1 MEKHE
6 DNLDKLLKAE
16 LEKEAG
22 EIMEEMDS
30 DESLQDISFPED
42 LDEKMWSK
50 IQEYEE
56 QQKAYEKLSD
66 ADKEAIRL
74 GREVQALRGGE
85 NTKDHLK
92 KDVESDS
99 YIDNV
104 VPIEH
109 VKHETDN
116 KASDDGTNGETE
128 KEAGKKK
135 VKKRKRHWKVYG
147 IVAIVA
153 VLAMMWSMVSIGGTP
168 FFGRVLNDIIGDRE
182 MVKVNTEREDGDK
195 NKVDDY
201 DEFQVYEEIKEK
213 LGVDVVR
220 LKRTSKDMLLVQS
233 DIDESLKRV
242 CLIYENEDGIIQYQ
256 MEIQVEN
263 KSYGY
268 DIEDEK
274 IKEFQ
279 IEVGGHTIDV
289 SQYQLPNGGKENVAK
304 FVYKDV
310 FYTLNGIMDE
320 EKFKELYGE
329 EGDELASKLEGTLRA
344 IPLTSMPALST
355 AFINDVDPTLT
366 FAQML
371 YGYGNKG
378 DVFLGISTSG
388 NSKNII
394 KALQV
399 AKVKGIKTIGL
410 TGASGGKMKEYCD
423 VTIKVPEIET
433 FKIQEF
439 HLPIYHCL
447 CAMLEADFFNEK

>member
-1 MEKHE
+1 MEKHD

-66 ADKEAIRL
+66 ADKEAIRF

-104 VPIEH
+104 VPIEY

-135 VKKRKRHWKVYG
+135 VKKRKRHWKAYG

-168 FFGRVLNDIIGDRE
+168 FFGKLWTQTIGDRK
-182 MVKVNTEREDGDK
+182 MTQVDTEREDGSK

-201 DEFQVYEEIKEK
+201 DEESVYENIKEK
-213 LGVDVVR
+213 MGVDVVR
-220 LKRTSKDMLLVQS
+220 ILKKPDDMVLIQS
-233 DIDESLKRV
+233 DIDEVLKKV
-242 CLIYENEDGIIQYQ
+242 CLIYNNGESMIEYQ
-256 MEIQVEN
+256 MIFNYKEQ
-263 KSYGY
+263 SHGY
-268 DIEDEK
+268 DVEDKK
-274 IKEFQ
+274 IKEEQ
-279 IEVGGHTIDV
+279 IEVDGNNINVT
-289 SQYQLPNGGKENVAK
+289 QYELPDESKENVAQ
-304 FVYKDV
+304 FIYKDV
-310 FYTLNGIMDE
+310 FYTINTTMDE
-320 EKFKELYGE
+320 NNFKEL
-329 EGDELASKLEGTLRA
+329 LKS
-344 IPLTSMPALST
+344 
-355 AFINDVDPTLT
+355 
-366 FAQML
+366 L
-371 YGYGNKG
+371 Y
-378 DVFLGISTSG
+378 
-388 NSKNII
+388 
-394 KALQV
+394 
-399 AKVKGIKTIGL
+399 
-410 TGASGGKMKEYCD
+410 
-423 VTIKVPEIET
+423 
-433 FKIQEF
+433 
-439 HLPIYHCL
+439 
-447 CAMLEADFFNEK
+447 FF

>member
-85 NTKDHLK
+85 DTKDRLK

-104 VPIEH
+104 VPIEY

-116 KASDDGTNGETE
+116 KASDDGTNEEIE
-128 KEAGKKK
+128 KKAGKKK

-195 NKVDDY
+195 NKVDVY
-201 DEFQVYEEIKEK
+201 DESKVYEEIKDK
-213 LGVDVVR
+213 FGMDVVR
-220 LKRTSKDMLLVQS
+220 LKRNSVGMSLVQS
-233 DIDESLKRV
+233 DIDEVLKKV
-242 CLIYENEDGIIQYQ
+242 CLLYEDDDTLIQYQ
-256 MEIQVEN
+256 MEIQSEN
-263 KSYGY
+263 KSYAY
-268 DIEDEK
+268 DIEDK
-274 IKEFQ
+274 KVKRTQ
-279 IEVGGHTIDV
+279 ITVDGNKIDV
-289 SQYQLPNGGKENVAK
+289 IQYELDDGNEENVAQ
-304 FVYKDV
+304 FAYENV
-310 FYTLNGIMDE
+310 FYTINTTME
-320 EKFKELYGE
+320 EADFKEL
-329 EGDELASKLEGTLRA
+329 LK
-344 IPLTSMPALST
+344 
-355 AFINDVDPTLT
+355 N
-366 FAQML
+366 L
-371 YGYGNKG
+371 Y
-378 DVFLGISTSG
+378 
-388 NSKNII
+388 
-394 KALQV
+394 
-399 AKVKGIKTIGL
+399 
-410 TGASGGKMKEYCD
+410 
-423 VTIKVPEIET
+423 
-433 FKIQEF
+433 
-439 HLPIYHCL
+439 
-447 CAMLEADFFNEK
+447 FF

>member
-22 EIMEEMDS
+22 EIMEEVDS

-135 VKKRKRHWKVYG
+135 VKKRKRHWKAYG

-168 FFGRVLNDIIGDRE
+168 FFDRVLNDIIGDRE

-201 DEFQVYEEIKEK
+201 DEFQVYEEIKK
-213 LGVDVVR
+213 KMGVDVVR
-220 LKRTSKDMLLVQS
+220 FLQKSDDMILVQS
-233 DIDESLKRV
+233 DIDEILKRV
-242 CLIYENEDGIIQYQ
+242 CLIYNNGENIIEYQ
-256 MEIQVEN
+256 MIFNYKEQ
-263 KSYGY
+263 SHGY
-268 DIEDEK
+268 DIEDKK
-274 IKEFQ
+274 IKEEQF
-279 IEVGGHTIDV
+279 EVDGNNIV
-289 SQYQLPNGGKENVAK
+289 IIQYELPDGGKESVAQ
-304 FVYKDV
+304 FTYKDV
-310 FYTLNGIMDE
+310 FYTINTTMDA
-320 EKFKELYGE
+320 KSFKEL
-329 EGDELASKLEGTLRA
+329 LKTL
-344 IPLTSMPALST
+344 
-355 AFINDVDPTLT
+355 
-366 FAQML
+366 
-371 YGYGNKG
+371 Y
-378 DVFLGISTSG
+378 
-388 NSKNII
+388 
-394 KALQV
+394 
-399 AKVKGIKTIGL
+399 
-410 TGASGGKMKEYCD
+410 
-423 VTIKVPEIET
+423 
-433 FKIQEF
+433 
-439 HLPIYHCL
+439 
-447 CAMLEADFFNEK
+447 FF

>member
-30 DESLQDISFPED
+30 DELLQDISFPED

-85 NTKDHLK
+85 DTKNHLK

-104 VPIEH
+104 VPIEY

-116 KASDDGTNGETE
+116 KASDDGTNEETE
-128 KEAGKKK
+128 KKAGKKK
-135 VKKRKRHWKVYG
+135 VKKRKRHWKAYG

-168 FFGRVLNDIIGDRE
+168 FFGKLWTQTIGDRK
-182 MVKVNTEREDGDK
+182 MTQVDTEREAGDK
-195 NKVDDY
+195 NEVDDY

-220 LKRTSKDMLLVQS
+220 LKRTSEDMLLVQS

-320 EKFKELYGE
+320 EKFKDLLKNLY
-329 EGDELASKLEGTLRA
+329 
-344 IPLTSMPALST
+344 
-355 AFINDVDPTLT
+355 
-366 FAQML
+366 
-371 YGYGNKG
+371 
-378 DVFLGISTSG
+378 
-388 NSKNII
+388 
-394 KALQV
+394 
-399 AKVKGIKTIGL
+399 
-410 TGASGGKMKEYCD
+410 
-423 VTIKVPEIET
+423 
-433 FKIQEF
+433 
-439 HLPIYHCL
+439 
-447 CAMLEADFFNEK
+447 FF

>member
-6 DNLDKLLKAE
+6 DNLGKLLKAE

-66 ADKEAIRL
+66 DDKEAIRL

-104 VPIEH
+104 VPIEY

-116 KASDDGTNGETE
+116 KASDDGTNEEIE

-168 FFGRVLNDIIGDRE
+168 FFGRVLNDINGDRE

-195 NKVDDY
+195 NKVAGH
-201 DEFQVYEEIKEK
+201 DEEKVYEEIKES

-220 LKRTSKDMLLVQS
+220 LEGKPDNMSLVHS
-233 DIDESLKRV
+233 DIDKKLNRV
-242 CLIYENEDGIIQYQ
+242 CLIFANENTTLEYQ
-256 MEIQVEN
+256 IVVNYQEQ
-263 KSYGY
+263 SHGY

-274 IKEFQ
+274 IKEEL
-279 IEVGGHTIDV
+279 IKEGGNEIRFT
-289 SQYQLPNGGKENVAK
+289 QYKLPDESKENTAE
-304 FVYKDV
+304 FVYQDV
-310 FYTLNGIMDE
+310 FYTLNAVMDE
-320 EKFKELYGE
+320 EDFKKILKNLY
-329 EGDELASKLEGTLRA
+329 
-344 IPLTSMPALST
+344 
-355 AFINDVDPTLT
+355 
-366 FAQML
+366 
-371 YGYGNKG
+371 
-378 DVFLGISTSG
+378 
-388 NSKNII
+388 
-394 KALQV
+394 
-399 AKVKGIKTIGL
+399 
-410 TGASGGKMKEYCD
+410 
-423 VTIKVPEIET
+423 
-433 FKIQEF
+433 
-439 HLPIYHCL
+439 
-447 CAMLEADFFNEK
+447 FF

>member
-104 VPIEH
+104 VPIEY

-201 DEFQVYEEIKEK
+201 DEFQVYEEIKK
-213 LGVDVVR
+213 KNGSGCCSILQKSD
-220 LKRTSKDMLLVQS
+220 DMILVQS
-233 DIDESLKRV
+233 DIDEILKRV
-242 CLIYENEDGIIQYQ
+242 CLIYNNGENIIEYQ
-256 MEIQVEN
+256 MIFNYKEQ
-263 KSYGY
+263 SHGY
-268 DIEDEK
+268 DIEDKK
-274 IKEFQ
+274 IKEEQF
-279 IEVGGHTIDV
+279 EVDGNNIV
-289 SQYQLPNGGKENVAK
+289 IIQYELPDGGKESVAQ
-304 FVYKDV
+304 FTYKDV
-310 FYTLNGIMDE
+310 FYTINTTMDA
-320 EKFKELYGE
+320 KSFKEL
-329 EGDELASKLEGTLRA
+329 LKTL
-344 IPLTSMPALST
+344 
-355 AFINDVDPTLT
+355 
-366 FAQML
+366 
-371 YGYGNKG
+371 Y
-378 DVFLGISTSG
+378 
-388 NSKNII
+388 
-394 KALQV
+394 
-399 AKVKGIKTIGL
+399 
-410 TGASGGKMKEYCD
+410 
-423 VTIKVPEIET
+423 
-433 FKIQEF
+433 
-439 HLPIYHCL
+439 
-447 CAMLEADFFNEK
+447 FF

>member
-56 QQKAYEKLSD
+56 QQRAYEKLSD
-66 ADKEAIRL
+66 ADKEAIRF

-104 VPIEH
+104 VPIEY

-116 KASDDGTNGETE
+116 KSSNDGTNGETE

-195 NKVDDY
+195 NKIDNY
-201 DEFQVYEEIKEK
+201 DEERVYEEIKDK
-213 LGVDVVR
+213 FGMDVVR
-220 LKRTSKDMLLVQS
+220 LKRNSVGMSLVQS
-233 DIDESLKRV
+233 DIDEVLKKV
-242 CLIYENEDGIIQYQ
+242 CLLYEDDDTLIQYQ
-256 MEIQVEN
+256 MEIQSEN
-263 KSYGY
+263 KSYAY
-268 DIEDEK
+268 DIEDKKVKRTQITVDGNK
-274 IKEFQ
+274 ID
-279 IEVGGHTIDV
+279 II
-289 SQYQLPNGGKENVAK
+289 QYELDDGNEENVAQ
-304 FVYKDV
+304 FAYEDV
-310 FYTLNGIMDE
+310 FYTINTTME
-320 EKFKELYGE
+320 EADFKEL
-329 EGDELASKLEGTLRA
+329 LK
-344 IPLTSMPALST
+344 
-355 AFINDVDPTLT
+355 N
-366 FAQML
+366 L
-371 YGYGNKG
+371 Y
-378 DVFLGISTSG
+378 
-388 NSKNII
+388 
-394 KALQV
+394 
-399 AKVKGIKTIGL
+399 
-410 TGASGGKMKEYCD
+410 
-423 VTIKVPEIET
+423 
-433 FKIQEF
+433 
-439 HLPIYHCL
+439 
-447 CAMLEADFFNEK
+447 FF

>member
-6 DNLDKLLKAE
+6 DNLDKLLKTE

-85 NTKDHLK
+85 DTKDHLK

-116 KASDDGTNGETE
+116 KASDDATNGETG

-168 FFGRVLNDIIGDRE
+168 FFGKLWTQTIGDRK
-182 MVKVNTEREDGDK
+182 MTQVDTEREDGDK
-195 NKVDDY
+195 NKIDEY
-201 DEFQVYEEIKEK
+201 DEAKVYEEIKES

-220 LKRTSKDMLLVQS
+220 LEGKPDNMSLVHS
-233 DIDESLKRV
+233 DIDKELNRV
-242 CLIYENEDGIIQYQ
+242 CLIFANENTTLEYQ
-256 MEIQVEN
+256 IVVNYQEQ
-263 KSYGY
+263 SHGY

-274 IKEFQ
+274 IKEEL
-279 IEVGGHTIDV
+279 IKEGGNEIRFT
-289 SQYQLPNGGKENVAK
+289 QYELPDESKENTAE
-304 FVYKDV
+304 FVYQDV
-310 FYTLNGIMDE
+310 FYTLNAVMDE
-320 EKFKELYGE
+320 EDFKKILKNLY
-329 EGDELASKLEGTLRA
+329 
-344 IPLTSMPALST
+344 
-355 AFINDVDPTLT
+355 
-366 FAQML
+366 
-371 YGYGNKG
+371 
-378 DVFLGISTSG
+378 
-388 NSKNII
+388 
-394 KALQV
+394 
-399 AKVKGIKTIGL
+399 
-410 TGASGGKMKEYCD
+410 
-423 VTIKVPEIET
+423 
-433 FKIQEF
+433 
-439 HLPIYHCL
+439 
-447 CAMLEADFFNEK
+447 FF

>member
-74 GREVQALRGGE
+74 GREVQALRGG
-85 NTKDHLK
+85 NDMKDRFK

-99 YIDNV
+99 YRDNV
-104 VPIEH
+104 VPIEY

-195 NKVDDY
+195 NKIDNY
-201 DEFQVYEEIKEK
+201 DVERVYEEIKDK
-213 LGVDVVR
+213 FGMDVVR
-220 LKRTSKDMLLVQS
+220 LKRKSVGMSLVQS
-233 DIDESLKRV
+233 DIDEVLKKV
-242 CLIYENEDGIIQYQ
+242 CLLYEDDDTLIQYQ
-256 MEIQVEN
+256 MEIQSEN
-263 KSYGY
+263 KSYAY
-268 DIEDEK
+268 DIEDKKVKRTQITVDGNK
-274 IKEFQ
+274 ID
-279 IEVGGHTIDV
+279 II
-289 SQYQLPNGGKENVAK
+289 QYELDDGNEENVAQ
-304 FVYKDV
+304 FAYEDV
-310 FYTLNGIMDE
+310 FYTINTTME
-320 EKFKELYGE
+320 EADFKEL
-329 EGDELASKLEGTLRA
+329 LK
-344 IPLTSMPALST
+344 
-355 AFINDVDPTLT
+355 N
-366 FAQML
+366 L
-371 YGYGNKG
+371 Y
-378 DVFLGISTSG
+378 
-388 NSKNII
+388 
-394 KALQV
+394 
-399 AKVKGIKTIGL
+399 
-410 TGASGGKMKEYCD
+410 
-423 VTIKVPEIET
+423 
-433 FKIQEF
+433 
-439 HLPIYHCL
+439 
-447 CAMLEADFFNEK
+447 FF

>member
-85 NTKDHLK
+85 DTKDHLK

-104 VPIEH
+104 VPIEY

-116 KASDDGTNGETE
+116 KASDDGTNEE
-128 KEAGKKK
+128 IEKK

-195 NKVDDY
+195 NKIDNY
-201 DEFQVYEEIKEK
+201 DEERVYEEIKDK
-213 LGVDVVR
+213 FGMDVVR
-220 LKRTSKDMLLVQS
+220 LKRNSVGMSLVQS
-233 DIDESLKRV
+233 DIDEVLKKV
-242 CLIYENEDGIIQYQ
+242 CLLYEDDDTLIQYQ
-256 MEIQVEN
+256 MEIQSEN
-263 KSYGY
+263 KSYAY
-268 DIEDEK
+268 DIEDKKVKRTQITVDGNK
-274 IKEFQ
+274 ID
-279 IEVGGHTIDV
+279 II
-289 SQYQLPNGGKENVAK
+289 QYELDDGNEENVAQ
-304 FVYKDV
+304 FAYEDV
-310 FYTLNGIMDE
+310 FYTINTTME
-320 EKFKELYGE
+320 EADFKEL
-329 EGDELASKLEGTLRA
+329 LK
-344 IPLTSMPALST
+344 
-355 AFINDVDPTLT
+355 N
-366 FAQML
+366 L
-371 YGYGNKG
+371 Y
-378 DVFLGISTSG
+378 
-388 NSKNII
+388 
-394 KALQV
+394 
-399 AKVKGIKTIGL
+399 
-410 TGASGGKMKEYCD
+410 
-423 VTIKVPEIET
+423 
-433 FKIQEF
+433 
-439 HLPIYHCL
+439 
-447 CAMLEADFFNEK
+447 FF

>member
-30 DESLQDISFPED
+30 DELLQDISFPED

-85 NTKDHLK
+85 DTKNHLK

-104 VPIEH
+104 VPIEY

-116 KASDDGTNGETE
+116 KASDDGTNEETE
-128 KEAGKKK
+128 KKAGKKK
-135 VKKRKRHWKVYG
+135 VKKRKRHWKAYG

-168 FFGRVLNDIIGDRE
+168 FFGKLWTQTIGDRK
-182 MVKVNTEREDGDK
+182 MTQVDTEREDGDK
-195 NKVDDY
+195 NEVDDY

-220 LKRTSKDMLLVQS
+220 LKRTSEDMLLVQS

-320 EKFKELYGE
+320 EKFKDLLKNLY
-329 EGDELASKLEGTLRA
+329 
-344 IPLTSMPALST
+344 
-355 AFINDVDPTLT
+355 
-366 FAQML
+366 
-371 YGYGNKG
+371 
-378 DVFLGISTSG
+378 
-388 NSKNII
+388 
-394 KALQV
+394 
-399 AKVKGIKTIGL
+399 
-410 TGASGGKMKEYCD
+410 
-423 VTIKVPEIET
+423 
-433 FKIQEF
+433 
-439 HLPIYHCL
+439 
-447 CAMLEADFFNEK
+447 FF

>member
-6 DNLDKLLKAE
+6 NNLDKLLKAE

-66 ADKEAIRL
+66 DDKEAIRL

-104 VPIEH
+104 VPIEY

-135 VKKRKRHWKVYG
+135 VKKRKRHWKAYG

-168 FFGRVLNDIIGDRE
+168 FFGKLWTHTIGDRK
-182 MVKVNTEREDGDK
+182 MTQVDTEREDGSK

-201 DEFQVYEEIKEK
+201 DEESVYENIKEK
-213 LGVDVVR
+213 MGVDVVR
-220 LKRTSKDMLLVQS
+220 ILKKPDDMVLIQS
-233 DIDESLKRV
+233 DIDEVLKKV
-242 CLIYENEDGIIQYQ
+242 CLIYNNGESMIEYQ
-256 MEIQVEN
+256 MIFNYKEQ
-263 KSYGY
+263 SHGY
-268 DIEDEK
+268 DVEDKK
-274 IKEFQ
+274 IKEEQ
-279 IEVGGHTIDV
+279 IEVDGNNINVT
-289 SQYQLPNGGKENVAK
+289 QYELPDESKENVAQ
-304 FVYKDV
+304 FIYKDV
-310 FYTLNGIMDE
+310 FYTINTTMDE
-320 EKFKELYGE
+320 NNFKEL
-329 EGDELASKLEGTLRA
+329 LKS
-344 IPLTSMPALST
+344 
-355 AFINDVDPTLT
+355 
-366 FAQML
+366 L
-371 YGYGNKG
+371 Y
-378 DVFLGISTSG
+378 
-388 NSKNII
+388 
-394 KALQV
+394 
-399 AKVKGIKTIGL
+399 
-410 TGASGGKMKEYCD
+410 
-423 VTIKVPEIET
+423 
-433 FKIQEF
+433 
-439 HLPIYHCL
+439 
-447 CAMLEADFFNEK
+447 FF

>member
-6 DNLDKLLKAE
+6 DNLGKLLKAE

-66 ADKEAIRL
+66 DDKEAIRL

-104 VPIEH
+104 VPIEY

-116 KASDDGTNGETE
+116 KASNDGTNEEIE

-168 FFGRVLNDIIGDRE
+168 FFGKLWTQTIGDRK
-182 MVKVNTEREDGDK
+182 MTQVDTEREDGDK
-195 NKVDDY
+195 NKVDVY
-201 DEFQVYEEIKEK
+201 DEESVYEEIKEK
-213 LGVDVVR
+213 FGMDVVR
-220 LKRTSKDMLLVQS
+220 FRRKSDRMTLIQS
-233 DIDESLKRV
+233 DIDEALKRV
-242 CLIYENEDGIIQYQ
+242 CLIYSNEETIMEYQMIFNYKEQSHGYDVEDKKIKEEQMIVDGNKIDIIQY
-256 MEIQVEN
+256 EL
-263 KSYGY
+263 SDG
-268 DIEDEK
+268 
-274 IKEFQ
+274 
-279 IEVGGHTIDV
+279 
-289 SQYQLPNGGKENVAK
+289 SKENIAQ
-304 FVYKDV
+304 FEYKDV
-310 FYTLNGIMDE
+310 FYILNTTME
-320 EKFKELYGE
+320 EEEFKKILKNLY
-329 EGDELASKLEGTLRA
+329 
-344 IPLTSMPALST
+344 
-355 AFINDVDPTLT
+355 
-366 FAQML
+366 
-371 YGYGNKG
+371 
-378 DVFLGISTSG
+378 
-388 NSKNII
+388 
-394 KALQV
+394 
-399 AKVKGIKTIGL
+399 
-410 TGASGGKMKEYCD
+410 
-423 VTIKVPEIET
+423 
-433 FKIQEF
+433 
-439 HLPIYHCL
+439 
-447 CAMLEADFFNEK
+447 FF

>member
-116 KASDDGTNGETE
+116 KASDDGTNEEIE
-128 KEAGKKK
+128 KKAGKKK

-147 IVAIVA
+147 IVA

-168 FFGRVLNDIIGDRE
+168 FFSRGLNDIIGDRE

-195 NKVDDY
+195 NKIGN
-201 DEFQVYEEIKEK
+201 YEEESGYEDIKDK
-213 LGVDVVR
+213 MGVDVVR
-220 LKRTSKDMLLVQS
+220 LRITSKEMSLVQS
-233 DIDESLKRV
+233 DIDEVLKRV
-242 CLIYENEDGIIQYQ
+242 SLIYDNKKNIIEYQ
-256 MEIQVEN
+256 IVFNYKEQ
-263 KSYGY
+263 SHGY
-268 DIEDEK
+268 DVEDKK
-274 IKEFQ
+274 IKEEQIKVAGNNIDIFQ
-279 IEVGGHTIDV
+279 YE
-289 SQYQLPNGGKENVAK
+289 LPDGNKENIAQ
-304 FVYKDV
+304 FIYEDV
-310 FYTLNGIMDE
+310 FYTINATMDE
-320 EKFKELYGE
+320 DEFKEL
-329 EGDELASKLEGTLRA
+329 LK
-344 IPLTSMPALST
+344 
-355 AFINDVDPTLT
+355 N
-366 FAQML
+366 L
-371 YGYGNKG
+371 Y
-378 DVFLGISTSG
+378 
-388 NSKNII
+388 
-394 KALQV
+394 
-399 AKVKGIKTIGL
+399 
-410 TGASGGKMKEYCD
+410 
-423 VTIKVPEIET
+423 
-433 FKIQEF
+433 
-439 HLPIYHCL
+439 
-447 CAMLEADFFNEK
+447 FF

>member
-22 EIMEEMDS
+22 EIMEEVDS

-85 NTKDHLK
+85 DTKDRLK

-104 VPIEH
+104 VPIEY

-116 KASDDGTNGETE
+116 KASDDGTNEEIE
-128 KEAGKKK
+128 KKAGKKK
-135 VKKRKRHWKVYG
+135 VKKRKRHWKAYG

-195 NKVDDY
+195 NKVDVY
-201 DEFQVYEEIKEK
+201 DESKVYEEIKDK
-213 LGVDVVR
+213 FGMDVVR
-220 LKRTSKDMLLVQS
+220 LKRNSIGMSLIQS
-233 DIDESLKRV
+233 DIDEVLKKV
-242 CLIYENEDGIIQYQ
+242 CLLYEDDDTLIQYQ
-256 MEIQVEN
+256 MEIQSEN
-263 KSYGY
+263 KSYAY
-268 DIEDEK
+268 DIEDKKVKRTQITVDGNK
-274 IKEFQ
+274 ID
-279 IEVGGHTIDV
+279 II
-289 SQYQLPNGGKENVAK
+289 QYELDDGNEENVAQ
-304 FVYKDV
+304 FAYENV
-310 FYTLNGIMDE
+310 FYTINTTME
-320 EKFKELYGE
+320 EADFKEL
-329 EGDELASKLEGTLRA
+329 LK
-344 IPLTSMPALST
+344 
-355 AFINDVDPTLT
+355 N
-366 FAQML
+366 L
-371 YGYGNKG
+371 Y
-378 DVFLGISTSG
+378 
-388 NSKNII
+388 
-394 KALQV
+394 
-399 AKVKGIKTIGL
+399 
-410 TGASGGKMKEYCD
+410 
-423 VTIKVPEIET
+423 
-433 FKIQEF
+433 
-439 HLPIYHCL
+439 
-447 CAMLEADFFNEK
+447 FF

>member
-85 NTKDHLK
+85 DTKDRLK

-104 VPIEH
+104 VPIEY

-128 KEAGKKK
+128 KDAGKKK

-201 DEFQVYEEIKEK
+201 DEFQVYEEIKK
-213 LGVDVVR
+213 KMGVDVVR
-220 LKRTSKDMLLVQS
+220 FLQKSDDMILVQS
-233 DIDESLKRV
+233 DIDEILKRV
-242 CLIYENEDGIIQYQ
+242 CLIYNNGENIIEYQ
-256 MEIQVEN
+256 MIFNYKEQ
-263 KSYGY
+263 SHGY
-268 DIEDEK
+268 DIEDKK
-274 IKEFQ
+274 IKEEQF
-279 IEVGGHTIDV
+279 EVDGNNIV
-289 SQYQLPNGGKENVAK
+289 IIQYELPDGGKESVAQ
-304 FVYKDV
+304 FTYKDV
-310 FYTLNGIMDE
+310 FYTINTTMDA
-320 EKFKELYGE
+320 KSFKEL
-329 EGDELASKLEGTLRA
+329 LKTL
-344 IPLTSMPALST
+344 
-355 AFINDVDPTLT
+355 
-366 FAQML
+366 
-371 YGYGNKG
+371 Y
-378 DVFLGISTSG
+378 
-388 NSKNII
+388 
-394 KALQV
+394 
-399 AKVKGIKTIGL
+399 
-410 TGASGGKMKEYCD
+410 
-423 VTIKVPEIET
+423 
-433 FKIQEF
+433 
-439 HLPIYHCL
+439 
-447 CAMLEADFFNEK
+447 FF

>member
-6 DNLDKLLKAE
+6 NNLDKLLKAE

-66 ADKEAIRL
+66 ADKEAIRF

-104 VPIEH
+104 VPIEY

-135 VKKRKRHWKVYG
+135 VKKRKRHWKAYG

-168 FFGRVLNDIIGDRE
+168 FFGKLWTQTIGDRK
-182 MVKVNTEREDGDK
+182 MTQVDTEREDGSK

-201 DEFQVYEEIKEK
+201 DEESVYENIKEK
-213 LGVDVVR
+213 MGVDVVR
-220 LKRTSKDMLLVQS
+220 ILKKPDDMVLIQS
-233 DIDESLKRV
+233 DIDEVLKKV
-242 CLIYENEDGIIQYQ
+242 CLIYNNGESMIEYQ
-256 MEIQVEN
+256 MIFNYKEQ
-263 KSYGY
+263 SHGY
-268 DIEDEK
+268 DVEDKK
-274 IKEFQ
+274 IKEEQ
-279 IEVGGHTIDV
+279 IEVDGNNINVT
-289 SQYQLPNGGKENVAK
+289 QYELPDESKENVAQ
-304 FVYKDV
+304 FIYKDV
-310 FYTLNGIMDE
+310 FYTINTTMDE
-320 EKFKELYGE
+320 NNFKEL
-329 EGDELASKLEGTLRA
+329 LKS
-344 IPLTSMPALST
+344 
-355 AFINDVDPTLT
+355 
-366 FAQML
+366 L
-371 YGYGNKG
+371 Y
-378 DVFLGISTSG
+378 
-388 NSKNII
+388 
-394 KALQV
+394 
-399 AKVKGIKTIGL
+399 
-410 TGASGGKMKEYCD
+410 
-423 VTIKVPEIET
+423 
-433 FKIQEF
+433 
-439 HLPIYHCL
+439 
-447 CAMLEADFFNEK
+447 FF

>member
-22 EIMEEMDS
+22 EIMEEVDS

-85 NTKDHLK
+85 DTKDHLE

-109 VKHETDN
+109 GKHETDN

-135 VKKRKRHWKVYG
+135 VKKRKRHWKAYG

-195 NKVDDY
+195 NKVDVY
-201 DEFQVYEEIKEK
+201 DESKVYEEIKDK
-213 LGVDVVR
+213 FGMDVVR
-220 LKRTSKDMLLVQS
+220 LKRNSIGMSLIQS
-233 DIDESLKRV
+233 DIDEVLKKV
-242 CLIYENEDGIIQYQ
+242 CLLYEDDDTLIQYQ
-256 MEIQVEN
+256 MEIQSEN
-263 KSYGY
+263 KSYAY
-268 DIEDEK
+268 DIEDK
-274 IKEFQ
+274 KVKRTQ
-279 IEVGGHTIDV
+279 ITVDGNKIDV
-289 SQYQLPNGGKENVAK
+289 IQYELDDGNEENVAQ
-304 FVYKDV
+304 FAYENV
-310 FYTLNGIMDE
+310 FYTINTTME
-320 EKFKELYGE
+320 EADFKEL
-329 EGDELASKLEGTLRA
+329 LK
-344 IPLTSMPALST
+344 
-355 AFINDVDPTLT
+355 N
-366 FAQML
+366 L
-371 YGYGNKG
+371 Y
-378 DVFLGISTSG
+378 
-388 NSKNII
+388 
-394 KALQV
+394 
-399 AKVKGIKTIGL
+399 
-410 TGASGGKMKEYCD
+410 
-423 VTIKVPEIET
+423 
-433 FKIQEF
+433 
-439 HLPIYHCL
+439 
-447 CAMLEADFFNEK
+447 FF

>member
-6 DNLDKLLKAE
+6 DNLGKLLKAE

-66 ADKEAIRL
+66 DDKEAIRL

-104 VPIEH
+104 VPIEY

-116 KASDDGTNGETE
+116 KASDDGTNEEIE

-168 FFGRVLNDIIGDRE
+168 FFGKLWTQTIGDRK
-182 MVKVNTEREDGDK
+182 MTQVDTEREDGGK
-195 NKVDDY
+195 NEVDDY
-201 DEFQVYEEIKEK
+201 DEFQVYDEIKEK
-213 LGVDVVR
+213 MGVDVVR
-220 LKRTSKDMLLVQS
+220 LKRTSEDMLLVQS
-233 DIDESLKRV
+233 DIDEVLKRV
-242 CLIYENEDGIIQYQ
+242 CLLYDNKENMIEYQ
-256 MEIQVEN
+256 MVFNYKEQ
-263 KSYGY
+263 SHGY
-268 DIEDEK
+268 DIEDKKIKEEK
-274 IKEFQ
+274 IKVSGNNIDIFQ
-279 IEVGGHTIDV
+279 YE
-289 SQYQLPNGGKENVAK
+289 LPDGNKENVAQ
-304 FVYKDV
+304 FTYEDV
-310 FYTLNGIMDE
+310 FYTINTTMDE
-320 EKFKELYGE
+320 GKFKKLLKNLY
-329 EGDELASKLEGTLRA
+329 
-344 IPLTSMPALST
+344 
-355 AFINDVDPTLT
+355 
-366 FAQML
+366 
-371 YGYGNKG
+371 
-378 DVFLGISTSG
+378 
-388 NSKNII
+388 
-394 KALQV
+394 
-399 AKVKGIKTIGL
+399 
-410 TGASGGKMKEYCD
+410 
-423 VTIKVPEIET
+423 
-433 FKIQEF
+433 
-439 HLPIYHCL
+439 
-447 CAMLEADFFNEK
+447 FF

>member
-128 KEAGKKK
+128 KKAGKKK
-135 VKKRKRHWKVYG
+135 VKKRKRHWKAYG

-168 FFGRVLNDIIGDRE
+168 FFGKLWTQTIGDRK
-182 MVKVNTEREDGDK
+182 MTQVDTEREDGSK

-201 DEFQVYEEIKEK
+201 DEESVYENIKEK
-213 LGVDVVR
+213 MGVDVVR
-220 LKRTSKDMLLVQS
+220 ILKKPDDMVLIQS
-233 DIDESLKRV
+233 DIDEVLKKV
-242 CLIYENEDGIIQYQ
+242 CLIYNNGESMIEYQ
-256 MEIQVEN
+256 MIFNYKEQ
-263 KSYGY
+263 SHGY
-268 DIEDEK
+268 DVEDKK
-274 IKEFQ
+274 IKEEQ
-279 IEVGGHTIDV
+279 IEVDGNNINVT
-289 SQYQLPNGGKENVAK
+289 QYELPDESKENVAQ
-304 FVYKDV
+304 FIYKDV
-310 FYTLNGIMDE
+310 FYTINTTMDE
-320 EKFKELYGE
+320 NNFKEL
-329 EGDELASKLEGTLRA
+329 LKS
-344 IPLTSMPALST
+344 
-355 AFINDVDPTLT
+355 
-366 FAQML
+366 L
-371 YGYGNKG
+371 Y
-378 DVFLGISTSG
+378 
-388 NSKNII
+388 
-394 KALQV
+394 
-399 AKVKGIKTIGL
+399 
-410 TGASGGKMKEYCD
+410 
-423 VTIKVPEIET
+423 
-433 FKIQEF
+433 
-439 HLPIYHCL
+439 
-447 CAMLEADFFNEK
+447 FF

>member
-74 GREVQALRGGE
+74 GREVQALRGG
-85 NTKDHLK
+85 NDMKDRFK

-99 YIDNV
+99 YRDNV
-104 VPIEH
+104 APIEY

-135 VKKRKRHWKVYG
+135 VKKRKRHWKAYG

-168 FFGRVLNDIIGDRE
+168 FFGKLWTQTIGDRK
-182 MVKVNTEREDGDK
+182 MTQVDTEREDGSK

-201 DEFQVYEEIKEK
+201 DEESVYENIKEK
-213 LGVDVVR
+213 MGVDVVR
-220 LKRTSKDMLLVQS
+220 ILKKPDDMVLIQS
-233 DIDESLKRV
+233 DIDEVLKKV
-242 CLIYENEDGIIQYQ
+242 CLIYNNGESMIEYQ
-256 MEIQVEN
+256 MIFNYKEQ
-263 KSYGY
+263 SHGY
-268 DIEDEK
+268 DVEDKK
-274 IKEFQ
+274 IKEEQ
-279 IEVGGHTIDV
+279 IEVDGNNINVT
-289 SQYQLPNGGKENVAK
+289 QYELPDESKENVAQ
-304 FVYKDV
+304 FIYKDV
-310 FYTLNGIMDE
+310 FYTINTTMDE
-320 EKFKELYGE
+320 NNFKEL
-329 EGDELASKLEGTLRA
+329 LKS
-344 IPLTSMPALST
+344 
-355 AFINDVDPTLT
+355 
-366 FAQML
+366 L
-371 YGYGNKG
+371 Y
-378 DVFLGISTSG
+378 
-388 NSKNII
+388 
-394 KALQV
+394 
-399 AKVKGIKTIGL
+399 
-410 TGASGGKMKEYCD
+410 
-423 VTIKVPEIET
+423 
-433 FKIQEF
+433 
-439 HLPIYHCL
+439 
-447 CAMLEADFFNEK
+447 FF

>member
-85 NTKDHLK
+85 DTKDHLK

-104 VPIEH
+104 VPIEY

-116 KASDDGTNGETE
+116 KASDDGTNEEIE
-128 KEAGKKK
+128 KKAGKKK

-182 MVKVNTEREDGDK
+182 MFKVNTEREDGDK
-195 NKVDDY
+195 NKIDNY
-201 DEFQVYEEIKEK
+201 DEERVYEEIKDK
-213 LGVDVVR
+213 FGMDVVR
-220 LKRTSKDMLLVQS
+220 LKRNSVGMSLVQS
-233 DIDESLKRV
+233 DIDEVLKKV
-242 CLIYENEDGIIQYQ
+242 CLLYEDDDTLIQYQ
-256 MEIQVEN
+256 MEIQSEN
-263 KSYGY
+263 KSYAY
-268 DIEDEK
+268 DIEDKKVKRTQITVDGNK
-274 IKEFQ
+274 ID
-279 IEVGGHTIDV
+279 II
-289 SQYQLPNGGKENVAK
+289 QYELDDGNEENVAQ
-304 FVYKDV
+304 FAYEDV
-310 FYTLNGIMDE
+310 FYTINTTME
-320 EKFKELYGE
+320 EADFKEL
-329 EGDELASKLEGTLRA
+329 LK
-344 IPLTSMPALST
+344 
-355 AFINDVDPTLT
+355 N
-366 FAQML
+366 L
-371 YGYGNKG
+371 Y
-378 DVFLGISTSG
+378 
-388 NSKNII
+388 
-394 KALQV
+394 
-399 AKVKGIKTIGL
+399 
-410 TGASGGKMKEYCD
+410 
-423 VTIKVPEIET
+423 
-433 FKIQEF
+433 
-439 HLPIYHCL
+439 
-447 CAMLEADFFNEK
+447 FF

>member
-6 DNLDKLLKAE
+6 NNLDKLLKAE

-66 ADKEAIRL
+66 ADKEAIRF

-104 VPIEH
+104 VPIEY

-135 VKKRKRHWKVYG
+135 VKKRKRHWKAYG

-168 FFGRVLNDIIGDRE
+168 FFGKLWTQTIGDRK
-182 MVKVNTEREDGDK
+182 MTQVDTEREDGSK

-201 DEFQVYEEIKEK
+201 DEESVYENIKEK
-213 LGVDVVR
+213 MGVDVVR
-220 LKRTSKDMLLVQS
+220 ILKNPDDMVLIQS
-233 DIDESLKRV
+233 DIDEVLKKV
-242 CLIYENEDGIIQYQ
+242 CLIYNNGESMIEYQ
-256 MEIQVEN
+256 MIFNYKEQ
-263 KSYGY
+263 SHGY
-268 DIEDEK
+268 DVEDKK
-274 IKEFQ
+274 IKEEQ
-279 IEVGGHTIDV
+279 IEVDGNNINVT
-289 SQYQLPNGGKENVAK
+289 QYELPDESKENVAQ
-304 FVYKDV
+304 FIYKDV
-310 FYTLNGIMDE
+310 FYTINTTMDE
-320 EKFKELYGE
+320 NNFKEL
-329 EGDELASKLEGTLRA
+329 LKS
-344 IPLTSMPALST
+344 
-355 AFINDVDPTLT
+355 
-366 FAQML
+366 L
-371 YGYGNKG
+371 Y
-378 DVFLGISTSG
+378 
-388 NSKNII
+388 
-394 KALQV
+394 
-399 AKVKGIKTIGL
+399 
-410 TGASGGKMKEYCD
+410 
-423 VTIKVPEIET
+423 
-433 FKIQEF
+433 
-439 HLPIYHCL
+439 
-447 CAMLEADFFNEK
+447 FF

>member
-104 VPIEH
+104 VPIEY

-147 IVAIVA
+147 IVA

-201 DEFQVYEEIKEK
+201 DEFQVYEEIKK
-213 LGVDVVR
+213 KMGVDVVR
-220 LKRTSKDMLLVQS
+220 FLQKSDDMILVQS
-233 DIDESLKRV
+233 DIDEILKRV
-242 CLIYENEDGIIQYQ
+242 CLIYNNGENIIEYQ
-256 MEIQVEN
+256 MIFNYKEQ
-263 KSYGY
+263 SHGY
-268 DIEDEK
+268 DIEDKK
-274 IKEFQ
+274 IKEEQF
-279 IEVGGHTIDV
+279 EVDGNNIV
-289 SQYQLPNGGKENVAK
+289 IIQYELPDGGKESVAQ
-304 FVYKDV
+304 FTYKDV
-310 FYTLNGIMDE
+310 FYTINTTMDA
-320 EKFKELYGE
+320 KSFKEL
-329 EGDELASKLEGTLRA
+329 LKTL
-344 IPLTSMPALST
+344 
-355 AFINDVDPTLT
+355 
-366 FAQML
+366 
-371 YGYGNKG
+371 Y
-378 DVFLGISTSG
+378 
-388 NSKNII
+388 
-394 KALQV
+394 
-399 AKVKGIKTIGL
+399 
-410 TGASGGKMKEYCD
+410 
-423 VTIKVPEIET
+423 
-433 FKIQEF
+433 
-439 HLPIYHCL
+439 
-447 CAMLEADFFNEK
+447 FF

>member
-66 ADKEAIRL
+66 DDKEAIRL

-104 VPIEH
+104 VPIEY

-135 VKKRKRHWKVYG
+135 VKKRKRHWKAYG

-168 FFGRVLNDIIGDRE
+168 FFGKLWTQTIGDRK
-182 MVKVNTEREDGDK
+182 MTQVDTEREDGDK
-195 NKVDDY
+195 NKTDVH
-201 DEFQVYEEIKEK
+201 DEAKVYEEIKQK
-213 LGVDVVR
+213 FGVDVVR
-220 LKRTSKDMLLVQS
+220 LKRNSDGMALVQS
-233 DIDESLKRV
+233 DIDEVLKKV
-242 CLIYENEDGIIQYQ
+242 CLIYENNNTFIQYQ
-256 MEIQVEN
+256 MEIQSEN
-263 KSYGY
+263 KSYAY
-268 DIEDEK
+268 DIEDKKVKRTQTTVDGNK
-274 IKEFQ
+274 ID
-279 IEVGGHTIDV
+279 II
-289 SQYQLPNGGKENVAK
+289 QYELDDGNEENIAQ
-304 FVYKDV
+304 FTYEDV
-310 FYTLNGIMDE
+310 FYTINATME
-320 EKFKELYGE
+320 EDDFKEL
-329 EGDELASKLEGTLRA
+329 LK
-344 IPLTSMPALST
+344 
-355 AFINDVDPTLT
+355 N
-366 FAQML
+366 L
-371 YGYGNKG
+371 Y
-378 DVFLGISTSG
+378 
-388 NSKNII
+388 
-394 KALQV
+394 
-399 AKVKGIKTIGL
+399 
-410 TGASGGKMKEYCD
+410 
-423 VTIKVPEIET
+423 
-433 FKIQEF
+433 
-439 HLPIYHCL
+439 
-447 CAMLEADFFNEK
+447 FF

>member
-6 DNLDKLLKAE
+6 DNLGKLLKAE

-66 ADKEAIRL
+66 DDKEAIRL

-109 VKHETDN
+109 GKHETDN

-168 FFGRVLNDIIGDRE
+168 FFGKLWTQTIGDRK
-182 MVKVNTEREDGDK
+182 MTQVDTEREDGDK

-201 DEFQVYEEIKEK
+201 DEESVYEEIKEK
-213 LGVDVVR
+213 FGMDVVR
-220 LKRTSKDMLLVQS
+220 FRRKSDGMALVQS
-233 DIDESLKRV
+233 DIDEVLKKV
-242 CLIYENEDGIIQYQ
+242 CLIYENNNTFIQYQ
-256 MEIQVEN
+256 MEIQSEN
-263 KSYGY
+263 KSYAY
-268 DIEDEK
+268 DIEDKKVKRTQITVDGNK
-274 IKEFQ
+274 ID
-279 IEVGGHTIDV
+279 II
-289 SQYQLPNGGKENVAK
+289 QYELDDGNEENVAQ
-304 FVYKDV
+304 FAYEDV
-310 FYTLNGIMDE
+310 FYTINTTME
-320 EKFKELYGE
+320 EADFKEL
-329 EGDELASKLEGTLRA
+329 LK
-344 IPLTSMPALST
+344 
-355 AFINDVDPTLT
+355 N
-366 FAQML
+366 L
-371 YGYGNKG
+371 Y
-378 DVFLGISTSG
+378 
-388 NSKNII
+388 
-394 KALQV
+394 
-399 AKVKGIKTIGL
+399 
-410 TGASGGKMKEYCD
+410 
-423 VTIKVPEIET
+423 
-433 FKIQEF
+433 
-439 HLPIYHCL
+439 
-447 CAMLEADFFNEK
+447 FF

>member
-1 MEKHE
+1 MEKQE

-168 FFGRVLNDIIGDRE
+168 FFGKLWTQTIGDRK
-182 MVKVNTEREDGDK
+182 MTQVDTEREDGDK
-195 NKVDDY
+195 NKIDEY
-201 DEFQVYEEIKEK
+201 DEAKVYEEIKNK
-213 LGVDVVR
+213 FGVDIVR
-220 LKRTSKDMLLVQS
+220 ILKKPDDMVLIQS
-233 DIDESLKRV
+233 DIDEVLKRV
-242 CLIYENEDGIIQYQ
+242 CLIYENKETLIQYQ
-256 MEIQVEN
+256 MEIQSEN
-263 KSYGY
+263 KSYAY
-268 DIEDEK
+268 DVEDEK
-274 IKEFQ
+274 VKKEQ
-279 IEVGGHTIDV
+279 IVVDGNTIDII
-289 SQYQLPNGGKENVAK
+289 QYELDDGKEEYVAR
-304 FVYKDV
+304 FTYEGV
-310 FYTLNGIMDE
+310 FYTINATMSE
-320 EKFKELYGE
+320 EEFKEFLKNLY
-329 EGDELASKLEGTLRA
+329 
-344 IPLTSMPALST
+344 
-355 AFINDVDPTLT
+355 
-366 FAQML
+366 
-371 YGYGNKG
+371 
-378 DVFLGISTSG
+378 
-388 NSKNII
+388 
-394 KALQV
+394 
-399 AKVKGIKTIGL
+399 
-410 TGASGGKMKEYCD
+410 
-423 VTIKVPEIET
+423 
-433 FKIQEF
+433 
-439 HLPIYHCL
+439 
-447 CAMLEADFFNEK
+447 FF

>member
-22 EIMEEMDS
+22 EIMEEVDS

-85 NTKDHLK
+85 DTKDHLE

-116 KASDDGTNGETE
+116 KASDDGTNEEIE
-128 KEAGKKK
+128 KKAGKKK

-195 NKVDDY
+195 NKIDNY
-201 DEFQVYEEIKEK
+201 DEERVYEEIKDK
-213 LGVDVVR
+213 FGMDVVR
-220 LKRTSKDMLLVQS
+220 LKRNSVGMSLVQS
-233 DIDESLKRV
+233 DIDEVLKKV
-242 CLIYENEDGIIQYQ
+242 CLLYEDDDTLIQYQ
-256 MEIQVEN
+256 MEIQSEN
-263 KSYGY
+263 KSYAY
-268 DIEDEK
+268 DIEDKKVKRTQITVDGNK
-274 IKEFQ
+274 ID
-279 IEVGGHTIDV
+279 II
-289 SQYQLPNGGKENVAK
+289 QYELDDGNEENVAQ
-304 FVYKDV
+304 FAYEDV
-310 FYTLNGIMDE
+310 FYTINTTME
-320 EKFKELYGE
+320 EADFKEL
-329 EGDELASKLEGTLRA
+329 LK
-344 IPLTSMPALST
+344 
-355 AFINDVDPTLT
+355 N
-366 FAQML
+366 L
-371 YGYGNKG
+371 Y
-378 DVFLGISTSG
+378 
-388 NSKNII
+388 
-394 KALQV
+394 
-399 AKVKGIKTIGL
+399 
-410 TGASGGKMKEYCD
+410 
-423 VTIKVPEIET
+423 
-433 FKIQEF
+433 
-439 HLPIYHCL
+439 
-447 CAMLEADFFNEK
+447 FF

>member
-92 KDVESDS
+92 KDVESNS

-135 VKKRKRHWKVYG
+135 VKKRKRHWKAYG

-195 NKVDDY
+195 NKVDEY

-220 LKRTSKDMLLVQS
+220 LKRTSEDMLLVQS

-320 EKFKELYGE
+320 EKFKDLLKNLY
-329 EGDELASKLEGTLRA
+329 
-344 IPLTSMPALST
+344 
-355 AFINDVDPTLT
+355 
-366 FAQML
+366 
-371 YGYGNKG
+371 
-378 DVFLGISTSG
+378 
-388 NSKNII
+388 
-394 KALQV
+394 
-399 AKVKGIKTIGL
+399 
-410 TGASGGKMKEYCD
+410 
-423 VTIKVPEIET
+423 
-433 FKIQEF
+433 
-439 HLPIYHCL
+439 
-447 CAMLEADFFNEK
+447 FF

>member
-6 DNLDKLLKAE
+6 DNLGKLLKAE

-66 ADKEAIRL
+66 DDKEAIRL

-135 VKKRKRHWKVYG
+135 VKKRKRHWKAYG

-195 NKVDDY
+195 NKTDDH
-201 DEFQVYEEIKEK
+201 DEAKVYEEIKES

-220 LKRTSKDMLLVQS
+220 LEGKPDNMSLVHS
-233 DIDESLKRV
+233 DIDKKLNRV
-242 CLIYENEDGIIQYQ
+242 CLIFANENTTLEYQ
-256 MEIQVEN
+256 IVVNYQEQ
-263 KSYGY
+263 SHGY

-274 IKEFQ
+274 IKEEL
-279 IEVGGHTIDV
+279 IKEGGNEIRFT
-289 SQYQLPNGGKENVAK
+289 QYKLPDESKENTAE
-304 FVYKDV
+304 FVYQDV
-310 FYTLNGIMDE
+310 FYTLNAVMDE
-320 EKFKELYGE
+320 EDFKKILKNLY
-329 EGDELASKLEGTLRA
+329 
-344 IPLTSMPALST
+344 
-355 AFINDVDPTLT
+355 
-366 FAQML
+366 
-371 YGYGNKG
+371 
-378 DVFLGISTSG
+378 
-388 NSKNII
+388 
-394 KALQV
+394 
-399 AKVKGIKTIGL
+399 
-410 TGASGGKMKEYCD
+410 
-423 VTIKVPEIET
+423 
-433 FKIQEF
+433 
-439 HLPIYHCL
+439 
-447 CAMLEADFFNEK
+447 FF